1 MTVPGTTTVNAAGNT
16 VTLSNSSNNFTG
28 AVSINAL
35 TVDLEDA
42 NALVLGASTVTGN
55 YAVEAGSAITQSAA
69 LAITGVTTLEAGAGN
84 NITLNNAS
92 NNFSNAVIIT
102 TGNNVTLVDRDTIDL
117 GASTVSGAYAV
128 TAKLGNITQSGNL
141 TVANASP

>member
-84 NITLNNAS
+84 NITLDNTS
-92 NNFSNAVIIT
+92 NNFKR
-102 TGNNVTLVDRDTIDL
+102 LF
-117 GASTVSGAYAV
+117 
-128 TAKLGNITQSGNL
+128 NL
-141 TVANASP
+141 